1 MKTRGIMMKIM
12 HEMEKEILMRELRI
26 DLMEKASQRFEKRG
40 ESLKSN
46 IAKALM
52 RNEQNQKTYY
62 EGVLAGY
69 RLSLRI
75 MKGRG

>member
-1 MKTRGIMMKIM
+1 MKTRGIMMKVM
-12 HEMEKEILMRELRI
+12 HEMETEILMRELRI

-40 ESLKSN
+40 ESLKAN

-52 RNEQNQKTYY
+52 HNEKSLKSYY

-69 RLSLRI
+69 KFSLRL
-75 MKGRG
+75 MKRRE